1 MQSPVKMDRSE
12 LRKFGL
18 LMAAAFA
25 AIACLRWWLKGHPS
39 AVLFGIAAAFLV
51 FGLVLPVALMP
62 VYRVWMKFALALN
75 WVMTRVFLAIAFYIL
90 IMPTGLIYRR
100 FAGDPLKRS
109 WDPGARSYWEPPDD
123 QPAELDAYKNQF

>member
-1 MQSPVKMDRSE
+1 MQVAPKMDRSE

-25 AIACLRWWLKGHPS
+25 VIACLRWWLKGHPS

-51 FGLVLPVALMP
+51 FGLVLPVALTP
-62 VYRVWMKFALALN
+62 VYRTWMKFALALN
-75 WVMTRVFLAIAFYIL
+75 WVVTRVFLTIAFYAL
-90 IMPTGLIYRR
+90 ITPTGIVYRLV
-100 FAGDPLKRS
+100 AGDPLKRA
-109 WDPGARSYWEPPDD
+109 WDPNVGSYWETPDD